1 MISSTL
7 LLLALSFFTPNTNAA
22 VTKRAV
28 TLLPANGKFDYQIGG
43 AYTPASDVAVVTR
56 DRTDSPVSGKYN
68 ICYVN
73 AFQTQDG
80 EQSFWQSSQN
90 DHLLLRK
97 SNGDYFID
105 PDWPDEFIL
114 DTSTDANRQ
123 ELAAIVNG
131 WIDGCQQK
139 GFNAVEADNL
149 DTFTRTNGLLSE
161 SDNLAYA
168 KLLADHAHS
177 IGLAFGQ
184 KNAGG
189 ELEGQGKAQVGFDF
203 AVAEQCQE
211 FDECDSY
218 TDVYGNQ
225 VLEIEYV
232 NEDLPQDGLQN
243 WEDACSARGSEIS
256 VIYRDVKVSPPG
268 SGSYVYQ
275 EC

>member
-1 MISSTL
+1 MRQSSGIKGW
-7 LLLALSFFTPNTNAA
+7 A
-22 VTKRAV
+22 VDGTYLKQLHQCPDR
-28 TLLPANGKFDYQIGG
+28 PPSPNGKFDFQIGG
-43 AYTPASDVAVVTR
+43 AYPPASDVAVVTR
-56 DRTDSPVSGKYN
+56 HRADSPVLGKYN

-97 SNGDYFID
+97 SNGQYFGH
-105 PDWPDEFIL
+105 FHRYQAARTRHHRQRL
-114 DTSTDANRQ
+114 DRRMPTERLQ
-123 ELAAIVNG
+123 R
-131 WIDGCQQK
+131 
-139 GFNAVEADNL
+139 NL

-161 SDNLAYA
+161 SNNLAYA

-177 IGLAFGQ
+177 IGLAIGQ

-189 ELEGQGKAQVGFDF
+189 ELEDRGKTQVGFDF

-211 FDECDSY
+211 FDECDAY

-225 VLEIEYV
+225 VLEIEY
-232 NEDLPQDGLQN
+232 DGQT
-243 WEDACSARGSEIS
+243 WEDACRARGSSIS
-256 VIYRDVKVSPPG
+256 IIYRDVDVSPRG
-268 SGSYVYQ
+268 SRSYVYQ

>member
-1 MISSTL
+1 MINSTP
-7 LLLALSFFTPNTNAA
+7 LLLALSFFICGTNA
-22 VTKRAV
+22 VV
-28 TLLPANGKFDYQIGG
+28 PLPANGKFDYQIGG
-43 AYTPASDVAVVTR
+43 AYPPASDVAVVTR
-56 DRTDSPVSGKYN
+56 DRTDSPVPGKYN

-90 DHLLLRK
+90 DHLLLRR
-97 SNGDYFID
+97 SNGQYFID

-114 DTSTDANRQ
+114 DTSTATKRQ
-123 ELAAIVNG
+123 ELATIVNG

-139 GFNAVEADNL
+139 GFNAIEPDNL
-149 DTFTRTNGLLSE
+149 DTFTRTTGLLSK
-161 SDNLAYA
+161 SNNLAYA

-225 VLEIEYV
+225 VLEIEYD
-232 NEDLPQDGLQN
+232 EDS
-243 WEDACSARGSEIS
+243 WKDACSARGSSIS
-256 VIYRDVKVSPPG
+256 IIYRDVEVSPPG